1 MNASIIE
8 TSGVKRIKLEGTVV
22 AAEAPNFANFIDQNF
37 AQGNKSA
44 IWDLSGLDG
53 DLDNDGVAVLVE
65 AFARLKADNS
75 PVIIL
80 NAPERIVGI
89 LNSIGLGRVLSF
101 SDDEKDAMVQFFRS
115 FEKKYDD
122 SFFQL
127 LIREGY
133 ISAEQLQ
140 EAHEEYSRCKG
151 KTPIDEIMLDMG
163 LLTVEDILHVMM
175 KRKTFLGEILVDA
188 GLITKGTLEQVLAAQ
203 DEKGGKLGDH
213 LKEIGAVTDR
223 DIYEALAIQYWRKT
237 ELASDE
243 DSEISIGER
252 INFLSSDDYL
262 IVNDSEEHL
271 IAAGPIV
278 MPTLLEHLERKDLAY
293 RSNIARILGE
303 IRDGR
308 SVTALGNHLTSEE
321 QALKDEAYWGLV
333 KLSGQELAVSAT
345 WRWGRWISSNAGSIG
360 EAKELDHMEDKD
372 WQLIFAE
379 LCEGQRPLD
388 DFTLEYEAG
397 KINWEGG
404 KVNLL
409 IDGTGRALLKR
420 NCRGDITL
428 TSTAIQGVRIKE
440 LLGSL
445 YENKVWEI
453 RTTRTFGDL
462 NEPRHAFTFHCGP
475 TKRLSVFYWATE
487 MYGNLSLMNI
497 ENSAKVLLRYLA
509 L

>member
-1 MNASIIE
+1 MNASVIE
-8 TSGVKRIKLEGTVV
+8 NSGVKRIKLEGTIV
-22 AAEAPNFANFIDQNF
+22 AAEAPNFANFVDQNLS
-37 AQGNKSA
+37 QGTKSA
-44 IWDLSGLDG
+44 IWDLGALD
-53 DLDNDGVAVLVE
+53 DDIDNDGIAVLAE
-65 AFARLKADNS
+65 AFARLRADNF
-75 PVIIL
+75 PIIVL

-89 LNSIGLGRVLSF
+89 LHKIGLGKVISF

-140 EAHEEYSRCKG
+140 QAHEQYANCKG

-203 DEKGGKLGDH
+203 EKRGGKLGDH

-243 DSEISIGER
+243 DAEISIGDR
-252 INFLSSDDYL
+252 IAFLSSDDYL
-262 IVNDSEEHL
+262 IVRDSEEHL
-271 IAAGPIV
+271 VAAGKIV
-278 MPTLLEHLERKDLAY
+278 VPTLVEHMARKDVSY
-293 RSNIARILGE
+293 RANVAKILGE
-303 IRDGR
+303 IRDSR
-308 SVTALGNHLTSEE
+308 SVTALGEHLSSED
-321 QALKDEAYWGLV
+321 QLLQDEAYWGLV

-345 WRWGRWISSNAGSIG
+345 WRWSRWVSSNAASFG
-360 EAKELDHMEDKD
+360 EAEPLEPMESKD
-372 WQLIFAE
+372 WQLVFAE
-379 LCEGQRPLD
+379 LCESQRDLSE
-388 DFTLEYEAG
+388 FTLEYEAG
-397 KINWEGG
+397 KVNWEGG

-428 TSTAIQGVRIKE
+428 TSTSIAGARVRE
-440 LLGSL
+440 LLNSL

-453 RTTRTFGDL
+453 KTSRTFGDL
-462 NEPRHAFTFHCGP
+462 NEPRHAFTFHCGT